1 MQEMKN
7 DGIDL
12 NSESYVAIIQA
23 FEDDRHFQGV
33 LQFVDSMKSEGLVVS
48 EEIYR
53 HLLIVALKDTKN
65 FRNFEYVLKIL
76 DDLGY
81 VNHPR
86 IVDVVLK
93 YKIVKFGMKEAE
105 TMVTQLLESQNY
117 DDETK
122 SRLLCTL
129 VHGFL
134 SEKEYDMV
142 LHYLDFME
150 SKGTIKQTQHRIE
163 GLQKGISYSYGLSVS
178 NGKARRSSQSF
189 GRNERE
195 RDGT

>member
-1 MQEMKN
+1 MQEMKTN
-7 DGIDL
+7 GIDL
-12 NSESYVAIIQA
+12 NTESYVAIIQA
-23 FEDDRHFQGV
+23 FEDDRHFHGV
-33 LQFVDSMKSEGLVVS
+33 LQFVDSMKAEGLVVS

-53 HLLIVALKDTKN
+53 HLLIVALKDAKDY
-65 FRNFEYVLKIL
+65 RNFEYVLKVV

-86 IVDVVLK
+86 IVDVLLK
-93 YKIVKFGMKEAE
+93 YKIVKFGMDEAK
-105 TMVTQLLESQNY
+105 TMVTQLLELQDY

-129 VHGFL
+129 LHGFL
-134 SEKEYDMV
+134 SKKDYDMV
-142 LHYLDFME
+142 LHYLEFMG
-150 SKGTIKQTQHRIE
+150 SKGTLKQTQNRIE
-163 GLQKGISYSYGLSVS
+163 DLQKGISYSYGLSVS
-178 NGKARRSSQSF
+178 NGKARRSSKSF